1 MHPLYYDIFEQI
13 NNKEEEKIN
22 IADYTTM
29 VIKQALLG
37 AQDNPLRMVTNSR
50 PYETRVD
57 PNKPTHSQDH
67 ESERQD

>member
-13 NNKEEEKIN
+13 NNKEAEKIN

-37 AQDNPLRMVTNSR
+37 AQDNPLRLMTTSR

-57 PNKPTHSQDH
+57 PSRPPKSP
-67 ESERQD
+67 EA